1 MVGKIP
7 DRFQM
12 GAQRHEDE
20 RKIENQEMNGD
31 AWLPTCSMS
40 IDIAL
45 PSSEMEAQVRDVCR
59 TLIKRWSGLNN
70 SQFKVERV
78 SGGITNLLL
87 KVSVKNEHEEDVPVT
102 VRVFGPN
109 TDVVID
115 RERELQAICY
125 LSAAGFGAK
134 LLGVFENGM
143 VQSFIDACTL
153 TPTDMSKP
161 KLAAEIARQ
170 LRKFHEMEIPG
181 SKDPQL
187 WTDIFKFLDKASS
200 LRFEDTA
207 KQAKY
212 ASISFDELR
221 EEAMSLKVVTDC
233 LNAPIV
239 FAHNDLL
246 SGNLMLSE
254 KEEKLYLIDFEYGSY
269 NFRGYDIANHFNEY
283 AGFECDYSLYPDKDS
298 QYHFF
303 RHYLSPD
310 NPELA
315 SESELEVIY
324 VETNCYA
331 LASHLFWAFWAIVQ
345 AKYSPINFDYLEYY
359 FLRYNEYRK
368 QKDRFISLGQS
379 FLSRTN

>member
-345 AKYSPINFDYLEYY
+345 AKYSPINFDYLEYF